1 MARIPYVDTT
11 TAPEKVAELLAKLP
25 DMNVLRML
33 AHAAPEFRHFITFS
47 DALLRKSAVNKW
59 LLELAILRVGH
70 LSCAPYEVQQHEPL
84 AAAVGGT
91 AEKIAAI
98 AIWPATDVFDETE
111 TAVLRY
117 TDDVVANV
125 RASDATFDALSASMD
140 HQQMVELTMGIGF
153 YMMVSRLLN
162 TFDVDLETADGPAL
176 SLDR

>member
-1 MARIPYVDTT
+1 MARIPYVDPAK
-11 TAPEKVAELLAKLP
+11 APEKVAELLGKLP

-33 AHAAPEFRHFITFS
+33 SHATPEFRHFITFS

-70 LSCAPYEVQQHEPL
+70 LSDAPYEVQQHEPL

-91 AEKIAAI
+91 PEKIAAI
-98 AIWPATDVFDETE
+98 AAWPDTEVFDEVE

-117 TDDVVANV
+117 TDDVVENV
-125 RASDATFDALSASMD
+125 RASDGTFNVLSAFMD
-140 HQQMVELTMGIGF
+140 HQQMMELTMGIGF

-162 TFDVDLETADGPAL
+162 TFDVDLEEADGPAL